1 MKSDLMS
8 ADQGLVVSGLT
19 KWYGA
24 TRALCDVNLEIRPGR
39 VVALIGHNGAGK
51 STLLRALSGA
61 EIPDEGAISLDG
73 RRAAFH
79 APSDATDAGIACV
92 YQELSLINELT
103 VAENIFLGAERR
115 VGPML
120 DRRTMNREADQVCA
134 EFNIPARAT
143 DLLAHLPVAQRQL
156 LEVARAI
163 HRDAKYLLL
172 DEPTTALE
180 QSQID
185 NLLGI
190 IRRLSREKNIG
201 ILLIDHKLDEVY
213 AVADQIVGL
222 ANGEID

>member
-61 EIPDEGAISLDG
+61 EIPDEGSISLDG

-103 VAENIFLGAERR
+103 VA
-115 VGPML
+115 
-120 DRRTMNREADQVCA
+120 
-134 EFNIPARAT
+134 
-143 DLLAHLPVAQRQL
+143 
-156 LEVARAI
+156 
-163 HRDAKYLLL
+163 
-172 DEPTTALE
+172 
-180 QSQID
+180 
-185 NLLGI
+185 
-190 IRRLSREKNIG
+190 
-201 ILLIDHKLDEVY
+201 
-213 AVADQIVGL
+213 
-222 ANGEID
+222 